1 MTEREL
7 TKDIILDLLIE
18 SSNKLSSFGIKSI
31 GLFGSFLKG
40 QQTLQSDID
49 LLVEFEHD
57 KKTYDNF
64 IETCFFLEELF
75 ERKVEIVTKDSI
87 SPYIKPYVLK
97 DIEYVS
103 LSA

>member
-57 KKTYDNF
+57 KKTNDNF